1 MEEEEGF
8 CMAFGR
14 LELGFLQL
22 LMNGFYEPDLDTVL
36 YRFVFALT
44 ILLFV
49 FLIFLRIFS
58 ILLSQMFSND
68 VQSRDVC
75 EKSLVENTMLFK
87 E

>member
-1 MEEEEGF
+1 MFWAAIALKSSMEEEEGF

-14 LELGFLQL
+14 LEPDFLQL
-22 LMNGFYEPDLDTVL
+22 LISGLYEPGLDTVS

-58 ILLSQMFSND
+58 ILLSQMFSNSF
-68 VQSRDVC
+68 QPRDVC
-75 EKSLVENTMLFK
+75 D
-87 E
+87 